1 MIVTHHFSEI
11 CTRVIAL
18 YLHQNFVS
26 AQYLE
31 NQLVEF
37 PPNFIYASILTR
49 SSLGL
54 LHVIFGIFVPELWPL
69 IYAKICFHSISW
81 EQMDRISLSF
91 IYAFIL
97 ERSTLGLLHIIFCTF
112 VPELWPLIYS
122 KISFPLN
129 ILRTNGQI
137 FTKLYIT
144 IYTDKIYVGI
154 VSCHFSQS
162 CKSVMALDWCQNNVT
177 TQYPETL
184 WPFTACKALQ
194 QGFSQIL
201 WQF

>member
-1 MIVTHHFSEI
+1 MHSYWQDLTWDCYTSFLAHWYQSNGPWFMPKLRFHSISWEQI
-11 CTRVIAL
+11 D
-18 YLHQNFVS
+18 S
-26 AQYLE
+26 
-31 NQLVEF
+31 F
-37 PPNFIYASILTR
+37 PPNLIYASILTR
-49 SSLGL
+49 SS
-54 LHVIFGIFVPELWPL
+54 
-69 IYAKICFHSISW
+69 
-81 EQMDRISLSF
+81 
-91 IYAFIL
+91 
-97 ERSTLGLLHIIFCTF
+97 LGLLHIIFCTF

-144 IYTDKIYVGI
+144 IYTDKIYIGI

-162 CKSVMALDWCQNNVT
+162 CKSVMALDWCQNYVT

-194 QGFSQIL
+194 QGYSQIL